1 VSKESSVFEAA
12 VEKVEESRHGGFYAV
27 ARIVSAD
34 KTRRVVTF
42 SLESPVWTE
51 KSHPD
56 PGTIV
61 LLGDVRR
68 KVSGW
73 RAHSARF
80 KRLEDEE

>member
-1 VSKESSVFEAA
+1 MSKEAMIEAA
-12 VEKVEESRHGGFYAV
+12 VEKVVIHGRHGPYAV
-27 ARIVSAD
+27 ARDQGS
-34 KTRRVVTF
+34 KNRRLVTF
-42 SLESPVWTE
+42 SLQSPVWTE
-51 KSHPD
+51 QSHPE

-80 KRLEDEE
+80 KRLEDED